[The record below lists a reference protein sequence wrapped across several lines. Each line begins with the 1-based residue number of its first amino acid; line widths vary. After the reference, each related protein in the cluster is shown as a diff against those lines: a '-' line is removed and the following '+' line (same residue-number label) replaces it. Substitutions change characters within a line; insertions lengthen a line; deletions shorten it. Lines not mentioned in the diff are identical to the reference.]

1 MHRFSWK
8 VLLSLVL
15 LCARWRV
22 RDYSG
27 SRCHLSVLEREQLG
41 ACLVQMHLGLC
52 MLSVIFHCSP
62 TPDVPAS
69 ESSIC
74 RDDHERTDIICCRL
88 RAIKTFILGFLVGV
102 ENFVLLCRLR
112 ARVAISIFESRYPS
126 DRVRRKPGSGT
137 VGDLDCVDV
146 EDASDRD
153 PHRQIHTQTY
163 TQTDIQTDRN
173 THRHTHRQIYRQTE
187 THTDTNT
194 QTHTHTHRHI
204 QAHTGTD
211 THADTYAHRQ
221 TVHAAL
227 KRTSILFCNK
237 T

>member
-1 MHRFSWK
+1 M
-8 VLLSLVL
+8 L

-173 THRHTHRQIYRQTE
+173 THRHK
-187 THTDTNT
+187 HTDTHA
-194 QTHTHTHRHI
+194 HT
-204 QAHTGTD
+204 QAHTGT
-211 THADTYAHRQ
+211 YRHRHTRRHIRTQ
-221 TVHAAL
+221 TDSACCSEAYFYF
-227 KRTSILFCNK
+227 ILQ
-237 T
+237 